1 MLYEFNV
8 YQMQVDD
15 HVFWVAE
22 SKSLKGC
29 VGQGDSADEA
39 IKELSANEI
48 EWINTAQEYKIPI
61 PPVTV
66 RKEKQFSGKVSLR
79 FSSFVHEEANNN
91 ARDLG
96 ISLNQYINDAIVNY
110 NAMCK
115 AQSSLTLSQ
124 STAISET
131 STTIID
137 ISNRLTKRAPLS
149 LSLNDMEEM

>member
-1 MLYEFNV
+1 MFYEFNV
-8 YQMQVDD
+8 YQMQVED

-22 SKSLKGC
+22 SRSLKGC

-48 EWINTAQEYKIPI
+48 EWINTAKVYRIAI
-61 PPVTV
+61 PPKTV

-79 FSSFVHEEANNN
+79 FSPFVHEEASNN
-91 ARDLG
+91 AGDLG
-96 ISLNQYINDAIVNY
+96 ISLNQYINDAIVSY

-115 AQSSLTLSQ
+115 TRSSVTLSQ

-137 ISNRLTKRAPLS
+137 ISNRLIKKTALS
-149 LSLNDMEEM
+149 LNLNDMEEM

>member
-1 MLYEFNV
+1 MFYEFNV
-8 YQMQVDD
+8 YQMQVED

-22 SKSLKGC
+22 SRSLKGC

-48 EWINTAQEYKIPI
+48 EWINTAKEYRIAI
-61 PPVTV
+61 PPKTV

-79 FSSFVHEEANNN
+79 FSPFVHEEASNN
-91 ARDLG
+91 AGDLG
-96 ISLNQYINDAIVNY
+96 ISLNQYINDAIVSY

-115 AQSSLTLSQ
+115 TRSSVTLSQ

-137 ISNRLTKRAPLS
+137 ISNRLIKKTALS
-149 LSLNDMEEM
+149 LNLNDMEEM